1 MPMSEVSSDL
11 PPAVKDEHEA
21 HPIAG
26 SWRPMLRDV
35 VRRFVACD
43 YGLETGV
50 LGVEPVSP
58 KTAEH
63 VRSGIAE
70 YGATLVDL
78 PPDSWQTSVAQW
90 YGSHWDILVD
100 LWTAEE
106 GPSDLVLAGK
116 IVETHDGARFTI
128 HMVYVP

>member
-1 MPMSEVSSDL
+1 MNDDSSDL
-11 PPAVKDEHEA
+11 PLALKDESAA

-26 SWRPMLRDV
+26 AWRPMICNV
-35 VRRFVACD
+35 VRCFAAGD
-43 YGLETGV
+43 YELKTGV
-50 LGVEPVSP
+50 FGVEPISVQTS
-58 KTAEH
+58 EH
-63 VRSGIAE
+63 IRSYITD

-90 YGSHWDILVD
+90 YGTHWEVLVD

-106 GPSDLVLAGK
+106 GPSDLVLAGR
-116 IVETHDGARFTI
+116 IAESIAGPRFTI